1 MIQSKSPVVKVNHLE
16 LLKQIQPQKRAKK
29 DFPK

>member
-1 MIQSKSPVVKVNHLE
+1 MIQSKSPVVKVNHLD
-16 LLKQIQPQKRAKK
+16 LLKQIQPQNRAKK